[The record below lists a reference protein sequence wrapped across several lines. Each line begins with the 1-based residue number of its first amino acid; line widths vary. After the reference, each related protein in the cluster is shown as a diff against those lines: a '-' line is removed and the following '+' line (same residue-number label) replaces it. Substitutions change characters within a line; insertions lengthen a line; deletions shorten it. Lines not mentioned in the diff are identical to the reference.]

1 VTTDS
6 EHRQDLDRA
15 QRAFAGDERA
25 WRAIYDD
32 TCQNLFNLLAFQVGD
47 RDAAMDLL
55 QETYLTA
62 LGKLDRYRGQG
73 PLGAWLRRIALRKA
87 LDWRRSLARRL
98 RGDQRLAR
106 ETDEAAPAVAAP
118 HFAGERAAF
127 QAALNRLSARQ
138 RAALILREVEGLDFA
153 EIAAALGCR
162 EATARVH
169 LHRAREG
176 MRRLLSGSE
185 TLVFAEELEGWQP

>member
-1 VTTDS
+1 MTTDS
-6 EHRQDLDRA
+6 EHKQDLERA
-15 QRAFAGDERA
+15 QRAFAGDEQA

-32 TCQNLFNLLAFQVGD
+32 TCQSLFNLLAFQVGD

-87 LDWRRSLARRL
+87 LDWRRGLARRL
-98 RGDQRLAR
+98 RGNQRLER
-106 ETDEAAPAVAAP
+106 EADDTAPEAASPR
-118 HFAGERAAF
+118 FDSERAAF
-127 QAALNRLSARQ
+127 QAALNRLSPKQ
-138 RAALILREVEGLDFA
+138 RAALILREVEGLDFDA
-153 EIAAALGCR
+153 IAAELGCR
-162 EATARVH
+162 EATVRVH

-176 MRRLLSGSE
+176 LRRLLSTAE
-185 TLVFAEELEGWQP
+185 TPLFAEELEGWQP